1 MFMLLLT
8 LACANPEGP
17 LQPTALAPPEP
28 PALAPPEPPAAA
40 PPAPSSEA
48 PIALLT
54 PSAGERLG
62 SPIVVRGTAS
72 VWEGRLTVRLLDA
85 KGTERATQST
95 SASAS
100 APARGEFSASLQAPA
115 DLHGP
120 AAIEAFYAS
129 ARDGSPQGLVHIDV
143 TLE

>member
-1 MFMLLLT
+1 MFTLLLT
-8 LACANPEGP
+8 LACANPDGP
-17 LQPTALAPPEP
+17 SPLEPAPPALATPEP
-28 PALAPPEPPAAA
+28 PAVAPPPPAAT
-40 PPAPSSEA
+40 PEA
-48 PIALLT
+48 PIALLA
-54 PSAGERLG
+54 PSVGQRLR
-62 SPIVVRGTAS
+62 SPIEVRGTAS

-100 APARGEFSASLQAPA
+100 APARGEFSASLQAPV

>member
-17 LQPTALAPPEP
+17 PQPTVE
-28 PALAPPEPPAAA
+28 A
-40 PPAPSSEA
+40 PPAPPAAPPPAPPPAPAVSEA
-48 PIALLT
+48 PITLLA
-54 PSAGERLG
+54 PSAGAHLG
-62 SPIVVRGTAS
+62 SPIEVRGTAS

-85 KGTERATQST
+85 SGKERATQST

-115 DLHGP
+115 GLHGP